1 MFLEYLTTEP
11 VVTTKTMQNQ
21 NGEEYTITDKDY
33 VARIDDVFL
42 GNYIRR
48 TFSHTDDVFYIFSS
62 DTYKLLIQKF
72 EWGNNAA
79 HLSPLSKDKYLPHVF
94 VDMHACEDEKPEVS
108 MKTTAYSDDF
118 TIEETEKFAD
128 RFRLV
133 AHEMKW
139 ITKVVENVDQLP

>member
-72 EWGNNAA
+72 DWGNAA
-79 HLSPLSKDKYLPHVF
+79 QLSNLSKDKYLPHIF
-94 VDMHACEDEKPEVS
+94 VDMDTGEDKKPEVTMS
-108 MKTTAYSDDF
+108 TISYSDDF
-118 TIEETEKFAD
+118 TIEETEKFAE
-128 RFRLV
+128 RFTLV

-139 ITKVVENVDQLP
+139 ITKVVENVDELP